1 MNNDELD
8 PLLEEDADE
17 LLLAKKK
24 GGVHSDDDDELF
36 EGELDLEDED
46 PFMADLGYGFGN
58 EDEDA
63 Y

>member
-24 GGVHSDDDDELF
+24 GGVHSDDDELF
-36 EGELDLEDED
+36 EGEADLEEED
-46 PFMADLGYGFGN
+46 PFMADLGYGFGA
-58 EDEDA
+58 EDEDG

>member
-1 MNNDELD
+1 MNHDELD

-17 LLLAKKK
+17 LLLGKKK
-24 GGVHSDDDDELF
+24 GIHSDDDELF

-46 PFMADLGYGFGN
+46 PFMSDLGYGFGG
-58 EDEDA
+58 EDDDA

>member
-17 LLLAKKK
+17 LLLGKKK
-24 GGVHSDDDDELF
+24 AGIHSDDDELF
-36 EGELDLEDED
+36 EGELDLIEDED
-46 PFMADLGYGFGN
+46 PFMADLGYGFGA

>member
-24 GGVHSDDDDELF
+24 GGIHSDDDDELF
-36 EGELDLEDED
+36 EGEADLEEED
-46 PFMADLGYGFGN
+46 PFLADLGYGFGT